1 MSLRT
6 IKKAPIVRLPPKSNF
21 EIFFSRMSQV
31 ATIVVG
37 LVTFIFAL
45 KMGEFIL
52 APITLGIVIGLMLGP
67 VATKLEYK
75 GLRPG
80 LSAFLVVMLF
90 IIVVSLFAVAVAAPL
105 SYWIDRLPQIWTDLQ
120 KQLADLKGPFE
131 ALKGMRGQLKEITGG
146 DGLAVSVDEGMGVY
160 SIAMLAPSLI
170 AQILLFFASLYFFVA
185 TRHETR
191 ITVLSLC
198 FSRRLRWRVAH
209 IFRDVEH
216 VISKYLLSIT
226 IINILEGLAV
236 GIALYLIG
244 IPSAPLWGA
253 IAILTN
259 FVVFIGP
266 AVMVVILFAIGLT
279 EFDSLGGSMIPVLV
293 YLAINT
299 IEAQFVTPMVIGRT
313 MTLNPFTVLL
323 SLAFWIWL
331 WGALG
336 GFIAVPA
343 LLIVYAI
350 IRNIIPVADW
360 QADGRAL

>member
-31 ATIVVG
+31 ATVVVG

-45 KMGEFIL
+45 KMGEYIL
-52 APITLGIVIGLMLGP
+52 APISLGIVIGLMLGP

-75 GLRPG
+75 GVRPG

-90 IIVVSLFAVAVAAPL
+90 IIVVSLFALAVAAPL
-105 SYWIDRLPQIWTDLQ
+105 SYWIERLPQIWVDLQ
-120 KQLADLKGPFE
+120 RQLADLKGPFE
-131 ALKGMRGQLKEITGG
+131 ALKGMRGQLREITGG
-146 DGLAVSVDEGMGVY
+146 DGLAVSVDDGMGVE

-170 AQILLFFASLYFFVA
+170 GQILLFFASLYFFVA

-191 ITVLSLC
+191 ATVLSLC

-279 EFDSLGGSMIPVLV
+279 EFDWRKHDPGAGLSHHQHHRGAVRDADGDR
-293 YLAINT
+293 AHDD
-299 IEAQFVTPMVIGRT
+299 AQSVHG
-313 MTLNPFTVLL
+313 
-323 SLAFWIWL
+323 
-331 WGALG
+331 
-336 GFIAVPA
+336 PA
-343 LLIVYAI
+343 LAGILDMAV
-350 IRNIIPVADW
+350 
-360 QADGRAL
+360 GRAWRLYRRASAPDRLRDHPQHHPGGRLAG